1 MRGSP
6 LLRVLLVVI
15 ALLAVLWP
23 LRSLTTHRAEN
34 ASTAPQTSATP
45 ETNVHLV
52 LTSTSFP
59 FTFEVSHL
67 GKTIWKGE
75 ASESSLARDVK
86 MTFPAEGIDLLVD
99 AKWQDNKQ
107 GAVKLDVTVDN
118 ADAIT
123 KTLWGAGAVNG
134 VLTFTKPVR

>member
-23 LRSLTTHRAEN
+23 LRSLTTHRAET
-34 ASTAPQTSATP
+34 ASTPQTASTP
-45 ETNVHLV
+45 ESNVHLV
-52 LTSTSFP
+52 LTSTSVP

-75 ASESSLARDVK
+75 AMESSVARDVK
-86 MTFPAEGIDLLVD
+86 MAFPAEGIDLLVD
-99 AKWQDNKQ
+99 AKWQGDKQ
-107 GAVKLDVTVDN
+107 AAVRLDVAVDN
-118 ADAIT
+118 GDTTT
-123 KTLWGAGAVNG
+123 KTLWGTGGVSG
-134 VLTFTKPVR
+134 VLTFTKP

>member
-23 LRSLTTHRAEN
+23 LRSLTTHRAGSQP
-34 ASTAPQTSATP
+34 ALAHTAAAP
-45 ETNVHLV
+45 ESNVHLA

-75 ASESSLARDVK
+75 AGENSTVRNVTMS
-86 MTFPAEGIDLLVD
+86 FPPEGIDLLVD
-99 AKWQDNKQ
+99 AKWQGEKQ
-107 GAVKLDVTVDN
+107 GAVKLDVTVNDG
-118 ADAIT
+118 DTMT
-123 KTLWGAGAVNG
+123 KTLWGNGSVNG
-134 VLTFTKPVR
+134 VLTFAKP

>member
-6 LLRVLLVVI
+6 LLRVLLVVV
-15 ALLAVLWP
+15 ALLGVLWP

-34 ASTAPQTSATP
+34 SSVLSQTAATP
-45 ETNVHLV
+45 ESNVHLA

-75 ASESSLARDVK
+75 AGANSIARDVT
-86 MTFPAEGIDLLVD
+86 MAFPPEGVDLLVD
-99 AKWQDNKQ
+99 AKWQGDKQ
-107 GAVKLDVTVDN
+107 GAVKVDVTVDDG
-118 ADAIT
+118 DAVT
-123 KTLWGAGAVNG
+123 RTLWGNGSVNG
-134 VLTFTKPVR
+134 VLTFAKP

>member
-6 LLRVLLVVI
+6 LLRVLVVVI

-23 LRSLTTHRAEN
+23 LRSLTSHRAERP
-34 ASTAPQTSATP
+34 SAPAQSVAVP
-45 ETNVHLV
+45 ESNVHLV

-59 FTFEVSHL
+59 FIFEISHL

-75 ASESSLARDVK
+75 ASESSVARDVK
-86 MTFPAEGIDLLVD
+86 MAFPPEGVDLLVD
-99 AKWQDNKQ
+99 VKWQGDKE

-118 ADAIT
+118 GETMT
-123 KTLWGAGAVNG
+123 KTLWGAGSVSDI
-134 VLTFTKPVR
+134 LTFAKP

>member
-1 MRGSP
+1 MKGSP

-23 LRSLTTHRAEN
+23 LRNLTTRRTEVQSAAATTAAE
-34 ASTAPQTSATP
+34 SES
-45 ETNVHLV
+45 NVHLV

-75 ASESSLARDVK
+75 ATESSVARDVK
-86 MTFPAEGIDLLVD
+86 MAFPSEGIDLLVD
-99 AKWQDNKQ
+99 AKWQDDKQ
-107 GAVKLDVTVDN
+107 AAVRLDVTPDDGN
-118 ADAIT
+118 T
-123 KTLWGAGAVNG
+123 MTRTLWGNGSVNG
-134 VLTFTKPVR
+134 VLTFTKP

>member
-23 LRSLTTHRAEN
+23 LRSLTTHRAET
-34 ASTAPQTSATP
+34 ASTPPQTASTP
-45 ETNVHLV
+45 ESNVHLV
-52 LTSTSFP
+52 LTSTSIP

-75 ASESSLARDVK
+75 AMESTVARDVK
-86 MTFPAEGIDLLVD
+86 LAFPPEGIDLLVD
-99 AKWQDNKQ
+99 ANWQGAQ
-107 GAVKLDVTVDN
+107 QTAVKLDVTPDSS
-118 ADAIT
+118 DTMT
-123 KTLWGAGAVNG
+123 KTLWGTGGVSG
-134 VLTFTKPVR
+134 VLTFAKP

>member
-15 ALLAVLWP
+15 ALLGVLWP

-75 ASESSLARDVK
+75 APESSVARDIK
-86 MTFPAEGIDLLVD
+86 MTFPPEGIDLLVD
-99 AKWQDNKQ
+99 AKWPDNKQ
-107 GAVKLDVTVDN
+107 GAVKLDVMVDN
-118 ADAIT
+118 SDAMT
-123 KTLWGAGAVNG
+123 KTLWGTGGVNG
-134 VLTFTKPVR
+134 VLTFTKPAR

>member
-23 LRSLTTHRAEN
+23 LRRLTTHRTEA
-34 ASTAPQTSATP
+34 TSAAAPTADAP
-45 ETNVHLV
+45 EANVHLV
-52 LTSTSFP
+52 LTSTSYP

-75 ASESSLARDVK
+75 AAESSAASDVK
-86 MTFPAEGIDLLVD
+86 MTFPPEGLDLLVD
-99 AKWQDNKQ
+99 AKGQ
-107 GAVKLDVTVDN
+107 GDKEAAVKLDVAVN
-118 ADAIT
+118 GADEIT
-123 KTLWGAGAVNG
+123 GTLWGTGKVS
-134 VLTFTKPVR
+134 

>member
-6 LLRVLLVVI
+6 LLRVSLVVI
-15 ALLAVLWP
+15 ALLAVRWP
-23 LRSLTTHRAEN
+23 LRSLTTHRAE
-34 ASTAPQTSATP
+34 SPPAPAQSVAAP
-45 ETNVHLV
+45 ETDVHLV

-59 FTFEVSHL
+59 FTFEISHF

-75 ASESSLARDVK
+75 ASENSVARDVK
-86 MTFPAEGIDLLVD
+86 MTFPPEGIDLLVD

-118 ADAIT
+118 GDAMT
-123 KTLWGAGAVNG
+123 KTLWGTGGVNG
-134 VLTFTKPVR
+134 VLTFTKPAR

>member
-23 LRSLTTHRAEN
+23 LRSLTTHRAETAPTPQT
-34 ASTAPQTSATP
+34 ASTPGS
-45 ETNVHLV
+45 NVHLV
-52 LTSTSFP
+52 LTSTSVP

-75 ASESSLARDVK
+75 AMESSVASDVK
-86 MTFPAEGIDLLVD
+86 MPFPPEGIDLLVD
-99 AKWQDNKQ
+99 AKWQSDKQ
-107 GAVKLDVTVDN
+107 AAVRLDVAADN
-118 ADAIT
+118 NDTTT
-123 KTLWGAGAVNG
+123 KTLWGTGGVSG
-134 VLTFTKPVR
+134 VLTFTKP

>member
-1 MRGSP
+1 MKGSP
-6 LLRVLLVVI
+6 VLRVFFAVL

-23 LRSLTTHRAEN
+23 LRSLTTHRTE
-34 ASTAPQTSATP
+34 TAPAPAQSAAAL
-45 ETNVHLV
+45 ESNVHLV

-75 ASESSLARDVK
+75 AAESSVARDVK
-86 MTFPAEGIDLLVD
+86 MTFPLEGIDLLAD

-118 ADAIT
+118 GETMT
-123 KTLWGAGAVNG
+123 KTLWGTGGVNG

>member
-23 LRSLTTHRAEN
+23 LRSLTTHRVERPAASAQSVAVPESN
-34 ASTAPQTSATP
+34 A
-45 ETNVHLV
+45 HLV

-59 FTFEVSHL
+59 FTFEISHL

-75 ASESSLARDVK
+75 TPQSSVSRDVT
-86 MTFPAEGIDLLVD
+86 MAFPPEGVDLLVD
-99 AKWQDNKQ
+99 VKWQDDKE
-107 GAVKLDVTVDN
+107 GAV
-118 ADAIT
+118 
-123 KTLWGAGAVNG
+123 
-134 VLTFTKPVR
+134 

>member
-23 LRSLTTHRAEN
+23 LRSLTTHRAE
-34 ASTAPQTSATP
+34 SPPAPSQSVAVP
-45 ETNVHLV
+45 ESNVNLV

-75 ASESSLARDVK
+75 AAESSVARDVK
-86 MTFPAEGIDLLVD
+86 MTFPPEGIDLLVG

-118 ADAIT
+118 GDAMT
-123 KTLWGAGAVNG
+123 KTLWGTGGVNG
-134 VLTFTKPVR
+134 VLTFTMPAR